1 MQGMQQGSVSA
12 GGGGAAQ
19 SSPGVTADGGGGRGG
34 GNGGQ
39 ALRLAVA
46 YAIWQGG
53 INGRTSGKQTTL
65 VLRCCGNTYMHTYTP
80 QPSWLLANVLT
91 LSGSILGLPFADVFT
106 SVQLPD

>member
-53 INGRTSGKQTTL
+53 INGRTTGKPTTFDP
-65 VLRCCGNTYMHTYTP
+65 T
-80 QPSWLLANVLT
+80 
-91 LSGSILGLPFADVFT
+91 T
-106 SVQLPD
+106 SKMSFQDGTG